1 MTRMKIAKY
10 IPAAALALVLAG
22 CQSEDD
28 FISSDY
34 ANDPMAVHIR
44 AGIEALQTRVNTTE
58 TGDAWENGDLISV
71 ANTSKG
77 AVQGKDKA
85 VYKYNG
91 STWVPEGTDYIVWS
105 DDVEN
110 TFEAYYPVVEG
121 KTDSYTQFELP
132 ADQSS
137 SNPTET
143 NYIGRA
149 DYMTAAASQSKSD
162 ALNLTF
168 KHHLTKVTVKIS
180 DYGNQYATQKPVF
193 QAPTFTVPTTTTTV
207 DGKTLTVAGNGTTVT
222 GLFSEDTS
230 AEAKHSFTA
239 VLLPGKYA
247 ADDTFVQLNIQGGT
261 PFIVKA
267 NVQQLTTGLE
277 SGKAYTFNV
286 TVGKNG
292 ATINSV
298 TVGDWG
304 TDGWTQS
311 GTADEE
317 TGPKVNADTHT
328 ISLSDVG
335 QLNTELIGQALN
347 GETTNVPLTISGP
360 MNENDIAALKKYMT
374 NNTDATLSLDLKGA
388 KLASIPAQAFV
399 QITGLVS
406 IKLPEGLKVIGDSWN
421 GSTFSEC
428 TALQS
433 VEFPSTLEELNFSSF
448 WGCTSLETIDLSKT
462 KVASIEAA
470 LFRNCSSL
478 TSVSFGP
485 ETSVFNNTVFVGCSS
500 LTTIDLSLCEAVPAF
515 DYTPGD
521 DSESP
526 FYNLEKSKIIIYV
539 KDAEMKTAFEGSDWV
554 TRVGFTADNFVVK
567 NNQ

>member
-34 ANDPMAVHIR
+34 ANDLMAVHIR
-44 AGIEALQTRVNTTE
+44 AGIEALQTRVNTTG
-58 TGDAWENGDLISV
+58 TGDAWEEGDLISV
-71 ANTSKG
+71 TNTSPE
-77 AVQGKDKA
+77 AITGKDKA

-91 STWVPEGTDYIVWS
+91 GTWEPEGTDYIVWS
-105 DDVEN
+105 DDVN
-110 TFEAYYPVVEG
+110 TFEAYYPVMEG

-168 KHHLTKVTVKIS
+168 KHHLTKVTVEIS
-180 DYGNQYATQKPVF
+180 GYGDQYATQKPLF
-193 QAPTFTVPTTTTTV
+193 QTPTFTVPTTTTTV

-261 PFIVKA
+261 PLIVKA
-267 NVQQLTTGLE
+267 NEQLTTGLE

-304 TDGWTQS
+304 TGDWTES
-311 GTADEE
+311 GTAD
-317 TGPKVNADTHT
+317 AA
-328 ISLSDVG
+328 LSFSIQTSTD
-335 QLNTELIGQALN
+335 ELIPDD
-347 GETTNVPLTISGP
+347 GEYI
-360 MNENDIAALKKYMT
+360 
-374 NNTDATLSLDLKGA
+374 
-388 KLASIPAQAFV
+388 LA
-399 QITGLVS
+399 
-406 IKLPEGLKVIGDSWN
+406 D
-421 GSTFSEC
+421 
-428 TALQS
+428 
-433 VEFPSTLEELNFSSF
+433 
-448 WGCTSLETIDLSKT
+448 
-462 KVASIEAA
+462 
-470 LFRNCSSL
+470 
-478 TSVSFGP
+478 
-485 ETSVFNNTVFVGCSS
+485 
-500 LTTIDLSLCEAVPAF
+500 
-515 DYTPGD
+515 
-521 DSESP
+521 
-526 FYNLEKSKIIIYV
+526 
-539 KDAEMKTAFEGSDWV
+539 
-554 TRVGFTADNFVVK
+554 
-567 NNQ
+567 

>member
-1 MTRMKIAKY
+1 MKIAKY

-44 AGIEALQTRVNTTE
+44 AGIEALQTRVNTTG
-58 TGDAWENGDLISV
+58 TGNAWDENDQISV
-71 ANTSKG
+71 TNTSPE
-77 AVQGKDKA
+77 AITGKDKA

-91 STWVPEGTDYIVWS
+91 GTWEPEGADYMVWA
-105 DDVEN
+105 DDVN

-180 DYGNQYATQKPVF
+180 GYGNQYATQKPVF
-193 QAPTFTVPTTTTTV
+193 QAPTFTVPTATTTV

-239 VLLPGKYA
+239 VLLPAKYA
-247 ADDTFVQLNIQGGT
+247 ADNTFVQLNIQGGT
-261 PFIVKA
+261 PLIVKA
-267 NVQQLTTGLE
+267 NEQLTTGLE

-304 TDGWTQS
+304 TDGWTES
-311 GTADEE
+311 GTAD
-317 TGPKVNADTHT
+317 
-328 ISLSDVG
+328 
-335 QLNTELIGQALN
+335 
-347 GETTNVPLTISGP
+347 
-360 MNENDIAALKKYMT
+360 AALSFSIQT
-374 NNTDATLSLDLKGA
+374 STDGLATDSDGYI
-388 KLASIPAQAFV
+388 LA
-399 QITGLVS
+399 
-406 IKLPEGLKVIGDSWN
+406 D
-421 GSTFSEC
+421 
-428 TALQS
+428 
-433 VEFPSTLEELNFSSF
+433 
-448 WGCTSLETIDLSKT
+448 
-462 KVASIEAA
+462 
-470 LFRNCSSL
+470 
-478 TSVSFGP
+478 
-485 ETSVFNNTVFVGCSS
+485 
-500 LTTIDLSLCEAVPAF
+500 
-515 DYTPGD
+515 
-521 DSESP
+521 
-526 FYNLEKSKIIIYV
+526 
-539 KDAEMKTAFEGSDWV
+539 
-554 TRVGFTADNFVVK
+554 
-567 NNQ
+567 

>member
-1 MTRMKIAKY
+1 MKIAKY

-44 AGIEALQTRVNTTE
+44 AGIEALQTRVNTTG
-58 TGDAWENGDLISV
+58 TGNAWDENDQISV
-71 ANTSKG
+71 TNTSPE
-77 AVQGKDKA
+77 AITGKDKA

-91 STWVPEGTDYIVWS
+91 GTWEPEGADYMVWA
-105 DDVEN
+105 DDVN

-180 DYGNQYATQKPVF
+180 GYGNQYATQKPVF
-193 QAPTFTVPTTTTTV
+193 QAPTFTVPTTKTPV
-207 DGKTLTVAGNGTTVT
+207 SGKTLTVAGNGTTVT
-222 GLFSEDTS
+222 GLFSEDAST
-230 AEAKHSFTA
+230 EAKHSFTA
-239 VLLPGKYA
+239 VLVPGNYA

-267 NVQQLTTGLE
+267 NEQLTNGLV

-304 TDGWTQS
+304 TGDWKES
-311 GTADEE
+311 GTAD
-317 TGPKVNADTHT
+317 TA
-328 ISLSDVG
+328 LSFSIQTSTD
-335 QLNTELIGQALN
+335 ELIPDD
-347 GETTNVPLTISGP
+347 GEYI
-360 MNENDIAALKKYMT
+360 
-374 NNTDATLSLDLKGA
+374 
-388 KLASIPAQAFV
+388 LA
-399 QITGLVS
+399 
-406 IKLPEGLKVIGDSWN
+406 D
-421 GSTFSEC
+421 
-428 TALQS
+428 
-433 VEFPSTLEELNFSSF
+433 
-448 WGCTSLETIDLSKT
+448 
-462 KVASIEAA
+462 
-470 LFRNCSSL
+470 
-478 TSVSFGP
+478 
-485 ETSVFNNTVFVGCSS
+485 
-500 LTTIDLSLCEAVPAF
+500 
-515 DYTPGD
+515 
-521 DSESP
+521 
-526 FYNLEKSKIIIYV
+526 
-539 KDAEMKTAFEGSDWV
+539 
-554 TRVGFTADNFVVK
+554 
-567 NNQ
+567 

>member
-1 MTRMKIAKY
+1 MTSMKIAKY

-44 AGIEALQTRVNTTE
+44 AGIEALQTRVNTAGA
-58 TGDAWENGDLISV
+58 GDAWEDGDMISV
-71 ANTSKG
+71 ANTSTG
-77 AVQGKDKA
+77 AVTGKDKA

-91 STWVPEGTDYIVWS
+91 GTWGPEGADYMVWA

-180 DYGNQYATQKPVF
+180 GYGNQYATQKPVF
-193 QAPTFTVPTTTTTV
+193 QAPTFTVPTTKTPV
-207 DGKTLTVAGNGTTVT
+207 SGKTLTVANSGTTVT
-222 GLFSEDTS
+222 GLFSEDAS
-230 AEAKHSFTA
+230 GKGEHSFTA
-239 VLLPGKYA
+239 VLVPGNYA

-267 NVQQLTTGLE
+267 NEQLTNGLV
-277 SGKAYTFNV
+277 SGKAYTFNM

-304 TDGWTQS
+304 TSGWTES
-311 GTADEE
+311 GTAD
-317 TGPKVNADTHT
+317 
-328 ISLSDVG
+328 
-335 QLNTELIGQALN
+335 
-347 GETTNVPLTISGP
+347 
-360 MNENDIAALKKYMT
+360 
-374 NNTDATLSLDLKGA
+374 
-388 KLASIPAQAFV
+388 
-399 QITGLVS
+399 
-406 IKLPEGLKVIGDSWN
+406 
-421 GSTFSEC
+421 
-428 TALQS
+428 TALSFSIQT
-433 VEFPSTLEELNFSSF
+433 STDGLA
-448 WGCTSLETIDLSKT
+448 T
-462 KVASIEAA
+462 
-470 LFRNCSSL
+470 
-478 TSVSFGP
+478 
-485 ETSVFNNTVFVGCSS
+485 
-500 LTTIDLSLCEAVPAF
+500 
-515 DYTPGD
+515 
-521 DSESP
+521 DSEG
-526 FYNLEKSKIIIYV
+526 YIL
-539 KDAEMKTAFEGSDWV
+539 
-554 TRVGFTADNFVVK
+554 AD
-567 NNQ
+567 

>member
-1 MTRMKIAKY
+1 MKIAKY

-44 AGIEALQTRVNTTE
+44 AGIEALQTRVNTTG
-58 TGDAWENGDLISV
+58 TGDAWDENDQISV
-71 ANTSKG
+71 TNTSPE
-77 AVQGKDKA
+77 AITGKDKA

-91 STWVPEGTDYIVWS
+91 STWVPEGADYMVWA
-105 DDVEN
+105 DDVN

-137 SNPTET
+137 NTPGAA

-180 DYGNQYATQKPVF
+180 GYGNQYATQKPVF

-222 GLFSEDTS
+222 GLFSEDAST
-230 AEAKHSFTA
+230 EAKHSFTA

-247 ADDTFVQLNIQGGT
+247 TNDTFVQLNMEGGT
-261 PFIVKA
+261 SLTVKA

-304 TDGWTQS
+304 TDGWTES
-311 GTADEE
+311 GTAD
-317 TGPKVNADTHT
+317 
-328 ISLSDVG
+328 
-335 QLNTELIGQALN
+335 
-347 GETTNVPLTISGP
+347 
-360 MNENDIAALKKYMT
+360 AALSFSIQT
-374 NNTDATLSLDLKGA
+374 STDELATDSDGYI
-388 KLASIPAQAFV
+388 LA
-399 QITGLVS
+399 
-406 IKLPEGLKVIGDSWN
+406 D
-421 GSTFSEC
+421 
-428 TALQS
+428 
-433 VEFPSTLEELNFSSF
+433 
-448 WGCTSLETIDLSKT
+448 
-462 KVASIEAA
+462 
-470 LFRNCSSL
+470 
-478 TSVSFGP
+478 
-485 ETSVFNNTVFVGCSS
+485 
-500 LTTIDLSLCEAVPAF
+500 
-515 DYTPGD
+515 
-521 DSESP
+521 
-526 FYNLEKSKIIIYV
+526 
-539 KDAEMKTAFEGSDWV
+539 
-554 TRVGFTADNFVVK
+554 
-567 NNQ
+567 

>member
-1 MTRMKIAKY
+1 MKIAKY

-28 FISSDY
+28 CISSDY

-44 AGIEALQTRVNTTE
+44 AGIEALQTRVNTTG
-58 TGDAWENGDLISV
+58 TGNAWDENDQISV
-71 ANTSKG
+71 TNTSPE
-77 AVQGKDKA
+77 AITGKDKA

-137 SNPTET
+137 SNPIET

-180 DYGNQYATQKPVF
+180 GYGNQYATQKPVF
-193 QAPTFTVPTTTTTV
+193 QTPTFTVPTTKTTV

-267 NVQQLTTGLE
+267 NEQLTNGLV

-304 TDGWTQS
+304 TGGWTES
-311 GTADEE
+311 GTAD
-317 TGPKVNADTHT
+317 
-328 ISLSDVG
+328 
-335 QLNTELIGQALN
+335 
-347 GETTNVPLTISGP
+347 
-360 MNENDIAALKKYMT
+360 AALSFSIQT
-374 NNTDATLSLDLKGA
+374 STDGLAT
-388 KLASIPAQAFV
+388 
-399 QITGLVS
+399 
-406 IKLPEGLKVIGDSWN
+406 
-421 GSTFSEC
+421 
-428 TALQS
+428 
-433 VEFPSTLEELNFSSF
+433 
-448 WGCTSLETIDLSKT
+448 
-462 KVASIEAA
+462 
-470 LFRNCSSL
+470 
-478 TSVSFGP
+478 
-485 ETSVFNNTVFVGCSS
+485 
-500 LTTIDLSLCEAVPAF
+500 
-515 DYTPGD
+515 
-521 DSESP
+521 DSEG
-526 FYNLEKSKIIIYV
+526 YIL
-539 KDAEMKTAFEGSDWV
+539 
-554 TRVGFTADNFVVK
+554 AD
-567 NNQ
+567 

>member
-1 MTRMKIAKY
+1 MKIAKY

-44 AGIEALQTRVNTTE
+44 AGIEALQTRVNTAG
-58 TGDAWENGDLISV
+58 TGDTWETGDLISV

-91 STWVPEGTDYIVWS
+91 STWEPEGADYMVWA
-105 DDVEN
+105 DDVN

-132 ADQSS
+132 TNQSS
-137 SNPTET
+137 NTPGAA

-149 DYMTAAASQSKSD
+149 DYMTAAAEQSKSD

-180 DYGNQYATQKPVF
+180 GYGNQYATQKPTF
-193 QAPTFTVPTTTTTV
+193 QAPTFTLPTTTTTV

-239 VLLPGKYA
+239 VLLPGKYTTN
-247 ADDTFVQLNIQGGT
+247 DTFVQLNIQGGT

-267 NVQQLTTGLE
+267 NEQLTNGLV

-286 TVGKNG
+286 TVGKDG

-304 TDGWTQS
+304 TDGWTES
-311 GTADEE
+311 GTAD
-317 TGPKVNADTHT
+317 
-328 ISLSDVG
+328 
-335 QLNTELIGQALN
+335 
-347 GETTNVPLTISGP
+347 
-360 MNENDIAALKKYMT
+360 
-374 NNTDATLSLDLKGA
+374 
-388 KLASIPAQAFV
+388 
-399 QITGLVS
+399 
-406 IKLPEGLKVIGDSWN
+406 
-421 GSTFSEC
+421 
-428 TALQS
+428 TALSFSIQT
-433 VEFPSTLEELNFSSF
+433 STAELA
-448 WGCTSLETIDLSKT
+448 T
-462 KVASIEAA
+462 
-470 LFRNCSSL
+470 
-478 TSVSFGP
+478 
-485 ETSVFNNTVFVGCSS
+485 
-500 LTTIDLSLCEAVPAF
+500 
-515 DYTPGD
+515 
-521 DSESP
+521 DSEG
-526 FYNLEKSKIIIYV
+526 YIL
-539 KDAEMKTAFEGSDWV
+539 
-554 TRVGFTADNFVVK
+554 AD
-567 NNQ
+567 

>member
-1 MTRMKIAKY
+1 MKIAKY

-44 AGIEALQTRVNTTE
+44 AGIEALQTRVNTAG
-58 TGDAWENGDLISV
+58 TGDTWETGDLISV

-77 AVQGKDKA
+77 AVTGKDKA

-137 SNPTET
+137 NTPGAA

-149 DYMTAAASQSKSD
+149 DYMTAAAEQSKSD

-168 KHHLTKVTVKIS
+168 KHHLAKVTVKIS
-180 DYGNQYATQKPVF
+180 GYGNQYATQKPVF
-193 QAPTFTVPTTTTTV
+193 QAPTFTLPTTTTTV
-207 DGKTLTVAGNGTTVT
+207 DGKTLTVANSGTTVT

-261 PFIVKA
+261 PLIVKA
-267 NVQQLTTGLE
+267 NEQLTTGLE

-304 TDGWTQS
+304 TDGWTES
-311 GTADEE
+311 GTAD
-317 TGPKVNADTHT
+317 
-328 ISLSDVG
+328 
-335 QLNTELIGQALN
+335 
-347 GETTNVPLTISGP
+347 
-360 MNENDIAALKKYMT
+360 AALSFSIQT
-374 NNTDATLSLDLKGA
+374 STDG
-388 KLASIPAQAFV
+388 
-399 QITGLVS
+399 
-406 IKLPEGLKVIGDSWN
+406 
-421 GSTFSEC
+421 
-428 TALQS
+428 
-433 VEFPSTLEELNFSSF
+433 
-448 WGCTSLETIDLSKT
+448 
-462 KVASIEAA
+462 
-470 LFRNCSSL
+470 
-478 TSVSFGP
+478 
-485 ETSVFNNTVFVGCSS
+485 
-500 LTTIDLSLCEAVPAF
+500 LTT
-515 DYTPGD
+515 
-521 DSESP
+521 DSDG
-526 FYNLEKSKIIIYV
+526 YIL
-539 KDAEMKTAFEGSDWV
+539 
-554 TRVGFTADNFVVK
+554 AD
-567 NNQ
+567 

>member
-1 MTRMKIAKY
+1 MKIAKY

-44 AGIEALQTRVNTTE
+44 AGIEALQTRVNTAG
-58 TGDAWENGDLISV
+58 TGDAWETGDLISV
-71 ANTSKG
+71 ANTSTG
-77 AVQGKDKA
+77 AVTGKDKA

-91 STWVPEGTDYIVWS
+91 GTWEPSGADYMVWA
-105 DDVEN
+105 DDVN

-180 DYGNQYATQKPVF
+180 GYGDQYETVKPTF
-193 QAPTFTVPTTTTTV
+193 QAPTFTVPTTTTPV
-207 DGKTLTVAGNGTTVT
+207 PGKTLTVAGNGTTVT
-222 GLFSEDTS
+222 GLFSEDAST
-230 AEAKHSFTA
+230 EAKHSFTA

-247 ADDTFVQLNIQGGT
+247 TNDTFVQLNIQGGT
-261 PFIVKA
+261 SLTVKA

-286 TVGKNG
+286 TVGKDG

-304 TDGWTQS
+304 TGGWTES
-311 GTADEE
+311 GTAD
-317 TGPKVNADTHT
+317 
-328 ISLSDVG
+328 
-335 QLNTELIGQALN
+335 
-347 GETTNVPLTISGP
+347 
-360 MNENDIAALKKYMT
+360 AALSFSIQT
-374 NNTDATLSLDLKGA
+374 STDGLTPDDGEYI
-388 KLASIPAQAFV
+388 LA
-399 QITGLVS
+399 
-406 IKLPEGLKVIGDSWN
+406 D
-421 GSTFSEC
+421 
-428 TALQS
+428 
-433 VEFPSTLEELNFSSF
+433 
-448 WGCTSLETIDLSKT
+448 
-462 KVASIEAA
+462 
-470 LFRNCSSL
+470 
-478 TSVSFGP
+478 
-485 ETSVFNNTVFVGCSS
+485 
-500 LTTIDLSLCEAVPAF
+500 
-515 DYTPGD
+515 
-521 DSESP
+521 
-526 FYNLEKSKIIIYV
+526 
-539 KDAEMKTAFEGSDWV
+539 
-554 TRVGFTADNFVVK
+554 
-567 NNQ
+567 

>member
-44 AGIEALQTRVNTTE
+44 AGIEALQTRVNTTG
-58 TGDAWENGDLISV
+58 TGNAWETGDLISV
-71 ANTSKG
+71 ANTSTG
-77 AVQGKDKA
+77 AVTGKDKA

-91 STWVPEGTDYIVWS
+91 GTWVPEGTDYIVWS

-132 ADQSS
+132 TYQNSS
-137 SNPTET
+137 DPDDD

-180 DYGNQYATQKPVF
+180 GYGNQYATQKPVF

-247 ADDTFVQLNIQGGT
+247 ADDTFVKLNIQGGT
-261 PFIVKA
+261 SLTVKA

-298 TVGDWG
+298 TVDDWG
-304 TDGWTQS
+304 TEGWTES
-311 GTADEE
+311 GTAD
-317 TGPKVNADTHT
+317 
-328 ISLSDVG
+328 
-335 QLNTELIGQALN
+335 
-347 GETTNVPLTISGP
+347 
-360 MNENDIAALKKYMT
+360 AALSFSIQT
-374 NNTDATLSLDLKGA
+374 STDGLIPDDGEYI
-388 KLASIPAQAFV
+388 LA
-399 QITGLVS
+399 
-406 IKLPEGLKVIGDSWN
+406 D
-421 GSTFSEC
+421 
-428 TALQS
+428 
-433 VEFPSTLEELNFSSF
+433 
-448 WGCTSLETIDLSKT
+448 
-462 KVASIEAA
+462 
-470 LFRNCSSL
+470 
-478 TSVSFGP
+478 
-485 ETSVFNNTVFVGCSS
+485 
-500 LTTIDLSLCEAVPAF
+500 
-515 DYTPGD
+515 
-521 DSESP
+521 
-526 FYNLEKSKIIIYV
+526 
-539 KDAEMKTAFEGSDWV
+539 
-554 TRVGFTADNFVVK
+554 
-567 NNQ
+567 

>member
-1 MTRMKIAKY
+1 MTSMKIAKY

-28 FISSDY
+28 FMSSDY

-44 AGIEALQTRVNTTE
+44 AGIEALQTRVNTAGT
-58 TGDAWENGDLISV
+58 GDLISV
-71 ANTSKG
+71 ANTSTG
-77 AVQGKDKA
+77 AVTGKDKA

-91 STWVPEGTDYIVWS
+91 GTWEPSGADYMVWA
-105 DDVEN
+105 DDVN

-132 ADQSS
+132 ADQNSS
-137 SNPTET
+137 DPDDD

-168 KHHLTKVTVKIS
+168 KHHLAKVTVEIS
-180 DYGNQYATQKPVF
+180 GYGDQYATQKPTF

-239 VLLPGKYA
+239 VLLPGKYTTN
-247 ADDTFVQLNIQGGT
+247 DTFVKLNIQGGT
-261 PFIVKA
+261 SLTVKA

-304 TDGWTQS
+304 TDGWTES
-311 GTADEE
+311 GTAD
-317 TGPKVNADTHT
+317 
-328 ISLSDVG
+328 
-335 QLNTELIGQALN
+335 
-347 GETTNVPLTISGP
+347 
-360 MNENDIAALKKYMT
+360 
-374 NNTDATLSLDLKGA
+374 
-388 KLASIPAQAFV
+388 
-399 QITGLVS
+399 
-406 IKLPEGLKVIGDSWN
+406 
-421 GSTFSEC
+421 
-428 TALQS
+428 TALSFSIQT
-433 VEFPSTLEELNFSSF
+433 STDGL
-448 WGCTSLETIDLSKT
+448 I
-462 KVASIEAA
+462 
-470 LFRNCSSL
+470 
-478 TSVSFGP
+478 P
-485 ETSVFNNTVFVGCSS
+485 E
-500 LTTIDLSLCEAVPAF
+500 
-515 DYTPGD
+515 
-521 DSESP
+521 
-526 FYNLEKSKIIIYV
+526 
-539 KDAEMKTAFEGSDWV
+539 SD
-554 TRVGFTADNFVVK
+554 GYILAD
-567 NNQ
+567 

>member
-1 MTRMKIAKY
+1 MKIAKY

-44 AGIEALQTRVNTTE
+44 AGIEALQTRVNTAGA
-58 TGDAWENGDLISV
+58 GDAWEDGDMISV

-91 STWVPEGTDYIVWS
+91 STWEPEGADYMVWA
-105 DDVEN
+105 DDVN

-132 ADQSS
+132 TNQSS
-137 SNPTET
+137 NTPGAA

-180 DYGNQYATQKPVF
+180 GYGDQYETVKPTF

-207 DGKTLTVAGNGTTVT
+207 DGKTLTVVGNGTTVT
-222 GLFSEDTS
+222 GLFSEDAST
-230 AEAKHSFTA
+230 EAKHSFTA
-239 VLLPGKYA
+239 ILLPGKYA

-267 NVQQLTTGLE
+267 NEQLTNGLV

-286 TVGKNG
+286 TVGKDG

-304 TDGWTQS
+304 TDGWTES
-311 GTADEE
+311 GTAD
-317 TGPKVNADTHT
+317 
-328 ISLSDVG
+328 
-335 QLNTELIGQALN
+335 
-347 GETTNVPLTISGP
+347 
-360 MNENDIAALKKYMT
+360 AALSFSIQT
-374 NNTDATLSLDLKGA
+374 STDG
-388 KLASIPAQAFV
+388 LAP
-399 QITGLVS
+399 
-406 IKLPEGLKVIGDSWN
+406 
-421 GSTFSEC
+421 
-428 TALQS
+428 
-433 VEFPSTLEELNFSSF
+433 
-448 WGCTSLETIDLSKT
+448 
-462 KVASIEAA
+462 
-470 LFRNCSSL
+470 
-478 TSVSFGP
+478 
-485 ETSVFNNTVFVGCSS
+485 
-500 LTTIDLSLCEAVPAF
+500 
-515 DYTPGD
+515 D
-521 DSESP
+521 DGE
-526 FYNLEKSKIIIYV
+526 YIL
-539 KDAEMKTAFEGSDWV
+539 
-554 TRVGFTADNFVVK
+554 AD
-567 NNQ
+567 

>member
-1 MTRMKIAKY
+1 MKIAKY

-44 AGIEALQTRVNTTE
+44 AGIEALQTRVNTTG
-58 TGDAWENGDLISV
+58 TGNAWDENDQISV
-71 ANTSKG
+71 TNTSPE
-77 AVQGKDKA
+77 AITGKDKA

-91 STWVPEGTDYIVWS
+91 GTWEPEGADYMVWA
-105 DDVEN
+105 DDVN

-180 DYGNQYATQKPVF
+180 GYGNQYATQKPVF
-193 QAPTFTVPTTTTTV
+193 QAPTFTVPTATTTV

-239 VLLPGKYA
+239 VLLPAKYA
-247 ADDTFVQLNIQGGT
+247 ADNTFVQLNIQGGT
-261 PFIVKA
+261 PLIVKA
-267 NVQQLTTGLE
+267 NEQLTTGLE

-304 TDGWTQS
+304 TDGWTES
-311 GTADEE
+311 GTAD
-317 TGPKVNADTHT
+317 
-328 ISLSDVG
+328 
-335 QLNTELIGQALN
+335 
-347 GETTNVPLTISGP
+347 
-360 MNENDIAALKKYMT
+360 AALSFSIQT
-374 NNTDATLSLDLKGA
+374 STDELATDSDGYI
-388 KLASIPAQAFV
+388 LA
-399 QITGLVS
+399 
-406 IKLPEGLKVIGDSWN
+406 D
-421 GSTFSEC
+421 
-428 TALQS
+428 
-433 VEFPSTLEELNFSSF
+433 
-448 WGCTSLETIDLSKT
+448 
-462 KVASIEAA
+462 
-470 LFRNCSSL
+470 
-478 TSVSFGP
+478 
-485 ETSVFNNTVFVGCSS
+485 
-500 LTTIDLSLCEAVPAF
+500 
-515 DYTPGD
+515 
-521 DSESP
+521 
-526 FYNLEKSKIIIYV
+526 
-539 KDAEMKTAFEGSDWV
+539 
-554 TRVGFTADNFVVK
+554 
-567 NNQ
+567 

>member
-1 MTRMKIAKY
+1 MKIAKY

-58 TGDAWENGDLISV
+58 TGNAWDENDQISV

-91 STWVPEGTDYIVWS
+91 STWEPEGADYMVWA
-105 DDVEN
+105 DDVN

-132 ADQSS
+132 TNQSS
-137 SNPTET
+137 NTPGAA

-149 DYMTAAASQSKSD
+149 DYMTAAAEQSKSD

-168 KHHLTKVTVKIS
+168 KHHLAKVTVEIS
-180 DYGNQYATQKPVF
+180 GYGNQYATQKPVF
-193 QAPTFTVPTTTTTV
+193 QTPTFTVPTTTTPV
-207 DGKTLTVAGNGTTVT
+207 PGKTLTVANSGTTVT
-222 GLFSEDTS
+222 GLFSEDAST
-230 AEAKHSFTA
+230 EAKHSFTA

-267 NVQQLTTGLE
+267 NEQLTNGLV

-286 TVGKNG
+286 TVGKDG

-304 TDGWTQS
+304 TDGWTES
-311 GTADEE
+311 GTAD
-317 TGPKVNADTHT
+317 
-328 ISLSDVG
+328 
-335 QLNTELIGQALN
+335 
-347 GETTNVPLTISGP
+347 
-360 MNENDIAALKKYMT
+360 AALSFSIQT
-374 NNTDATLSLDLKGA
+374 STDG
-388 KLASIPAQAFV
+388 LAP
-399 QITGLVS
+399 
-406 IKLPEGLKVIGDSWN
+406 
-421 GSTFSEC
+421 
-428 TALQS
+428 
-433 VEFPSTLEELNFSSF
+433 
-448 WGCTSLETIDLSKT
+448 
-462 KVASIEAA
+462 
-470 LFRNCSSL
+470 
-478 TSVSFGP
+478 
-485 ETSVFNNTVFVGCSS
+485 
-500 LTTIDLSLCEAVPAF
+500 
-515 DYTPGD
+515 D
-521 DSESP
+521 DGE
-526 FYNLEKSKIIIYV
+526 YIL
-539 KDAEMKTAFEGSDWV
+539 
-554 TRVGFTADNFVVK
+554 AD
-567 NNQ
+567 

>member
-44 AGIEALQTRVNTTE
+44 AGIEALQTRVNTTG
-58 TGDAWENGDLISV
+58 TGDAWEEGDLISV
-71 ANTSKG
+71 ANTSTG
-77 AVQGKDKA
+77 AVTGKDKA

-91 STWVPEGTDYIVWS
+91 STWVPEGTDYIVWA
-105 DDVEN
+105 DDVN

-149 DYMTAAASQSKSD
+149 DYMTAAAEQSKSD

-180 DYGNQYATQKPVF
+180 GYGDQYETVKPTF
-193 QAPTFTVPTTTTTV
+193 QAPSFTLPTTTTTV

-222 GLFSEDTS
+222 GLFSEDAST
-230 AEAKHSFTA
+230 EAKHSFTA

-247 ADDTFVQLNIQGGT
+247 TNDTFVQLNMEGGT
-261 PFIVKA
+261 SLTVKA

-304 TDGWTQS
+304 TDGWTES
-311 GTADEE
+311 GTAD
-317 TGPKVNADTHT
+317 
-328 ISLSDVG
+328 
-335 QLNTELIGQALN
+335 
-347 GETTNVPLTISGP
+347 
-360 MNENDIAALKKYMT
+360 AALSFSIQT
-374 NNTDATLSLDLKGA
+374 STDELATDSDGYI
-388 KLASIPAQAFV
+388 LA
-399 QITGLVS
+399 
-406 IKLPEGLKVIGDSWN
+406 D
-421 GSTFSEC
+421 
-428 TALQS
+428 
-433 VEFPSTLEELNFSSF
+433 
-448 WGCTSLETIDLSKT
+448 
-462 KVASIEAA
+462 
-470 LFRNCSSL
+470 
-478 TSVSFGP
+478 
-485 ETSVFNNTVFVGCSS
+485 
-500 LTTIDLSLCEAVPAF
+500 
-515 DYTPGD
+515 
-521 DSESP
+521 
-526 FYNLEKSKIIIYV
+526 
-539 KDAEMKTAFEGSDWV
+539 
-554 TRVGFTADNFVVK
+554 
-567 NNQ
+567 

>member
-1 MTRMKIAKY
+1 MKIAKY

-44 AGIEALQTRVNTTE
+44 AGIEALQTRVNTTG
-58 TGDAWENGDLISV
+58 TGNAWDENDQISV
-71 ANTSKG
+71 TNTSPE
-77 AVQGKDKA
+77 AITGKDKA

-91 STWVPEGTDYIVWS
+91 GTWEPEGADYMVWA
-105 DDVEN
+105 DDVN

-180 DYGNQYATQKPVF
+180 GYGNQYATQKPVF
-193 QAPTFTVPTTTTTV
+193 QAPTFTVPTATTTV

-222 GLFSEDTS
+222 GLFSEDAST
-230 AEAKHSFTA
+230 EAKHSFTA
-239 VLLPGKYA
+239 VLLPGKYTTN
-247 ADDTFVQLNIQGGT
+247 DTFVKLNIQGGT
-261 PFIVKA
+261 SLTVKA

-304 TDGWTQS
+304 TDGWTES
-311 GTADEE
+311 GTAD
-317 TGPKVNADTHT
+317 
-328 ISLSDVG
+328 
-335 QLNTELIGQALN
+335 
-347 GETTNVPLTISGP
+347 
-360 MNENDIAALKKYMT
+360 AALSFSIQT
-374 NNTDATLSLDLKGA
+374 STDELAT
-388 KLASIPAQAFV
+388 
-399 QITGLVS
+399 
-406 IKLPEGLKVIGDSWN
+406 
-421 GSTFSEC
+421 
-428 TALQS
+428 
-433 VEFPSTLEELNFSSF
+433 
-448 WGCTSLETIDLSKT
+448 
-462 KVASIEAA
+462 
-470 LFRNCSSL
+470 
-478 TSVSFGP
+478 
-485 ETSVFNNTVFVGCSS
+485 
-500 LTTIDLSLCEAVPAF
+500 
-515 DYTPGD
+515 
-521 DSESP
+521 DSEG
-526 FYNLEKSKIIIYV
+526 YIL
-539 KDAEMKTAFEGSDWV
+539 
-554 TRVGFTADNFVVK
+554 AD
-567 NNQ
+567 

>member
-1 MTRMKIAKY
+1 MKIAKY

-58 TGDAWENGDLISV
+58 TGNAWDENDQISV
-71 ANTSKG
+71 TNTSPE
-77 AVQGKDKA
+77 AITGKDKA

-132 ADQSS
+132 TNQSS
-137 SNPTET
+137 NTPGAA

-180 DYGNQYATQKPVF
+180 GYGDQYETVKPTF

-222 GLFSEDTS
+222 GLFSEDAST
-230 AEAKHSFTA
+230 EAKHSFTA

-267 NVQQLTTGLE
+267 NEQLTNGLV

-286 TVGKNG
+286 TVGKDG

-304 TDGWTQS
+304 TDGWTES
-311 GTADEE
+311 GTAD
-317 TGPKVNADTHT
+317 
-328 ISLSDVG
+328 
-335 QLNTELIGQALN
+335 
-347 GETTNVPLTISGP
+347 
-360 MNENDIAALKKYMT
+360 AALSFSIQT
-374 NNTDATLSLDLKGA
+374 STDG
-388 KLASIPAQAFV
+388 LAP
-399 QITGLVS
+399 
-406 IKLPEGLKVIGDSWN
+406 
-421 GSTFSEC
+421 
-428 TALQS
+428 
-433 VEFPSTLEELNFSSF
+433 
-448 WGCTSLETIDLSKT
+448 
-462 KVASIEAA
+462 
-470 LFRNCSSL
+470 
-478 TSVSFGP
+478 
-485 ETSVFNNTVFVGCSS
+485 
-500 LTTIDLSLCEAVPAF
+500 
-515 DYTPGD
+515 D
-521 DSESP
+521 DGE
-526 FYNLEKSKIIIYV
+526 YIL
-539 KDAEMKTAFEGSDWV
+539 
-554 TRVGFTADNFVVK
+554 AD
-567 NNQ
+567 

>member
-1 MTRMKIAKY
+1 MKIAKY

-28 FISSDY
+28 FMSSDY

-44 AGIEALQTRVNTTE
+44 AGIEALQTRVNTAGA
-58 TGDAWENGDLISV
+58 GDAWEDGDLISV
-71 ANTSKG
+71 ANTSTG
-77 AVQGKDKA
+77 AVTGKDKA

-91 STWVPEGTDYIVWS
+91 GTWEPEGTDYIVWS

-168 KHHLTKVTVKIS
+168 KHHLAKVTVKIS
-180 DYGNQYATQKPVF
+180 GYGNQYATQKPVF
-193 QAPTFTVPTTTTTV
+193 QAPTFTVPTTTTPV
-207 DGKTLTVAGNGTTVT
+207 PGKTLTVAGNGTTVT

-267 NVQQLTTGLE
+267 NEQLTNGLV

-304 TDGWTQS
+304 TDGWRES
-311 GTADEE
+311 GTAD
-317 TGPKVNADTHT
+317 
-328 ISLSDVG
+328 
-335 QLNTELIGQALN
+335 
-347 GETTNVPLTISGP
+347 
-360 MNENDIAALKKYMT
+360 AALSFSIQT
-374 NNTDATLSLDLKGA
+374 STDGLTPDDGEYI
-388 KLASIPAQAFV
+388 LA
-399 QITGLVS
+399 
-406 IKLPEGLKVIGDSWN
+406 D
-421 GSTFSEC
+421 
-428 TALQS
+428 
-433 VEFPSTLEELNFSSF
+433 
-448 WGCTSLETIDLSKT
+448 
-462 KVASIEAA
+462 
-470 LFRNCSSL
+470 
-478 TSVSFGP
+478 
-485 ETSVFNNTVFVGCSS
+485 
-500 LTTIDLSLCEAVPAF
+500 
-515 DYTPGD
+515 
-521 DSESP
+521 
-526 FYNLEKSKIIIYV
+526 
-539 KDAEMKTAFEGSDWV
+539 
-554 TRVGFTADNFVVK
+554 
-567 NNQ
+567 

>member
-44 AGIEALQTRVNTTE
+44 AGIEALQTRVNTTG
-58 TGDAWENGDLISV
+58 TGNAWDENDQISV
-71 ANTSKG
+71 TNTSPE
-77 AVQGKDKA
+77 AITGKDKA

-105 DDVEN
+105 DDVN

-168 KHHLTKVTVKIS
+168 KHHLAKVTVEIS
-180 DYGNQYATQKPVF
+180 GYGDQYATQKPVF
-193 QAPTFTVPTTTTTV
+193 QAPTFTVPTTKTTV

-239 VLLPGKYA
+239 VLLPGKYTTN
-247 ADDTFVQLNIQGGT
+247 DTFVQLNIQGGT
-261 PFIVKA
+261 SLIVKA
-267 NVQQLTTGLE
+267 NEQLTTGLE

-304 TDGWTQS
+304 TDGWTES
-311 GTADEE
+311 GTAD
-317 TGPKVNADTHT
+317 
-328 ISLSDVG
+328 
-335 QLNTELIGQALN
+335 
-347 GETTNVPLTISGP
+347 
-360 MNENDIAALKKYMT
+360 AALSFSIQT
-374 NNTDATLSLDLKGA
+374 STDELATDSDGYI
-388 KLASIPAQAFV
+388 LA
-399 QITGLVS
+399 
-406 IKLPEGLKVIGDSWN
+406 D
-421 GSTFSEC
+421 
-428 TALQS
+428 
-433 VEFPSTLEELNFSSF
+433 
-448 WGCTSLETIDLSKT
+448 
-462 KVASIEAA
+462 
-470 LFRNCSSL
+470 
-478 TSVSFGP
+478 
-485 ETSVFNNTVFVGCSS
+485 
-500 LTTIDLSLCEAVPAF
+500 
-515 DYTPGD
+515 
-521 DSESP
+521 
-526 FYNLEKSKIIIYV
+526 
-539 KDAEMKTAFEGSDWV
+539 
-554 TRVGFTADNFVVK
+554 
-567 NNQ
+567 

>member
-1 MTRMKIAKY
+1 MKIAKY
-10 IPAAALALVLAG
+10 IPVAALALVLAG

-44 AGIEALQTRVNTTE
+44 AGIEALQTRVNTTG
-58 TGDAWENGDLISV
+58 TGNAWDENDQISV
-71 ANTSKG
+71 TNTSPE
-77 AVQGKDKA
+77 AITGKDKA

-91 STWVPEGTDYIVWS
+91 GTWEPEGADYMVWA
-105 DDVEN
+105 DDVN

-137 SNPTET
+137 NTPGAA

-180 DYGNQYATQKPVF
+180 GYGDQYETVKPTF
-193 QAPTFTVPTTTTTV
+193 QAPTFTVPTTTTPV
-207 DGKTLTVAGNGTTVT
+207 PGKTLTVAGNGTTVT

-261 PFIVKA
+261 PLIVKA
-267 NVQQLTTGLE
+267 NEQLTTGLE

-304 TDGWTQS
+304 TDGWTES
-311 GTADEE
+311 GTAD
-317 TGPKVNADTHT
+317 
-328 ISLSDVG
+328 
-335 QLNTELIGQALN
+335 
-347 GETTNVPLTISGP
+347 
-360 MNENDIAALKKYMT
+360 AALSFSIQT
-374 NNTDATLSLDLKGA
+374 STDGLATDSDGYI
-388 KLASIPAQAFV
+388 LA
-399 QITGLVS
+399 
-406 IKLPEGLKVIGDSWN
+406 D
-421 GSTFSEC
+421 
-428 TALQS
+428 
-433 VEFPSTLEELNFSSF
+433 
-448 WGCTSLETIDLSKT
+448 
-462 KVASIEAA
+462 
-470 LFRNCSSL
+470 
-478 TSVSFGP
+478 
-485 ETSVFNNTVFVGCSS
+485 
-500 LTTIDLSLCEAVPAF
+500 
-515 DYTPGD
+515 
-521 DSESP
+521 
-526 FYNLEKSKIIIYV
+526 
-539 KDAEMKTAFEGSDWV
+539 
-554 TRVGFTADNFVVK
+554 
-567 NNQ
+567 

>member
-1 MTRMKIAKY
+1 MKIAKY

-44 AGIEALQTRVNTTE
+44 AGIEALQTRVNTAG
-58 TGDAWENGDLISV
+58 TGDAWETGDLISV
-71 ANTSKG
+71 ANTSTG
-77 AVQGKDKA
+77 AVTGKDKA

-91 STWVPEGTDYIVWS
+91 GTWEPEGADYMVWA
-105 DDVEN
+105 DDVN

-180 DYGNQYATQKPVF
+180 GYGNQYATQKPVF

-239 VLLPGKYA
+239 VLLPDKYA

-261 PFIVKA
+261 SLTVKA
-267 NVQQLTTGLE
+267 NEQLTTGLE

-298 TVGDWG
+298 TVGDWVTG
-304 TDGWTQS
+304 DWTES

-317 TGPKVNADTHT
+317 TGPKVNADTHI

-335 QLNTELIGQALN
+335 QLNAELIGQALN
-347 GETTNVPLTISGP
+347 GETTNVPLTIQGP

-374 NNTDATLSLDLKGA
+374 DNTNATLSLDLTDA
-388 KLASIPAQAFV
+388 ILASIPDRAFY

-406 IKLPEGLKVIGDSWN
+406 IKLPEGLTKIGTFN
-421 GSTFSEC
+421 GNVFYEC
-428 TALQS
+428 TGLES
-433 VEFPSTLEELNFSSF
+433 VTFPSTLEEMAFMSF
-448 WGCTSLETIDLSKT
+448 MGCTNLETIDLSKT

-470 LFRNCSSL
+470 LFSNCSSL

-485 ETSVFNNTVFVGCSS
+485 ETSVFCNTVFVGCSS
-500 LTTIDLSLCEAVPAF
+500 LTTIDLSLCEDVPDF
-515 DYTPGD
+515 NYTPDD

-526 FYNLEKSKIIIYV
+526 FYNLEKSKITIYV
-539 KDAEMKTAFEGSDWV
+539 KDADMKTAFEGSEWV

>member
-1 MTRMKIAKY
+1 MKIAKY

-28 FISSDY
+28 FMSSGY

-44 AGIEALQTRVNTTE
+44 AGIEALQTRVNTAG
-58 TGDAWENGDLISV
+58 TGDTWETGDLISV
-71 ANTSKG
+71 ANTSTG

-91 STWVPEGTDYIVWS
+91 STWVPEGTDYMVWA

-149 DYMTAAASQSKSD
+149 DYMTAAAEQSKSD

-180 DYGNQYATQKPVF
+180 GYGDQYETVKPTF

-247 ADDTFVQLNIQGGT
+247 TNDTFVQLNIQGGT
-261 PFIVKA
+261 SLTVKA
-267 NVQQLTTGLE
+267 NEQLTTGLE

-298 TVGDWG
+298 TVGDWVTG
-304 TDGWTQS
+304 DWTES

-317 TGPKVNADTHT
+317 TGPKVNADTHI

-335 QLNTELIGQALN
+335 QLNAELIGQALN
-347 GETTNVPLTISGP
+347 GETTNVPLTIQGP

-374 NNTDATLSLDLKGA
+374 DNTNATLSLDLTDA
-388 KLASIPAQAFV
+388 ILASIPDRAFY

-406 IKLPEGLKVIGDSWN
+406 IKLPEGLTKIGTFN
-421 GSTFSEC
+421 GNVFYEC
-428 TALQS
+428 TGLES
-433 VEFPSTLEELNFSSF
+433 VTFPSTLEEMAFMSF
-448 WGCTSLETIDLSKT
+448 MGCTNLETIDLSKT

-470 LFRNCSSL
+470 LFSNCSSL

-485 ETSVFNNTVFVGCSS
+485 ETSVFCNTVFVGCSS
-500 LTTIDLSLCEAVPAF
+500 LTTIDLSLCEDVPDF
-515 DYTPGD
+515 NYTPDD

-526 FYNLEKSKIIIYV
+526 FYNLEKSKITIYV
-539 KDAEMKTAFEGSDWV
+539 KDADMKTAFEGSEWV

>member
-1 MTRMKIAKY
+1 MKIAKY

-28 FISSDY
+28 FMSSDY

-58 TGDAWENGDLISV
+58 TGNAWDENDQISV
-71 ANTSKG
+71 TNTSPE
-77 AVQGKDKA
+77 AITGKDKA

-132 ADQSS
+132 TNQSS
-137 SNPTET
+137 NTPGAA

-180 DYGNQYATQKPVF
+180 GYGDQYETVKPTF

-222 GLFSEDTS
+222 GLFSEDAST
-230 AEAKHSFTA
+230 EAKHSFTA

-267 NVQQLTTGLE
+267 NEQLTNGLV

-286 TVGKNG
+286 TVGKDG

-304 TDGWTQS
+304 TDGWTES
-311 GTADEE
+311 GTAD
-317 TGPKVNADTHT
+317 
-328 ISLSDVG
+328 
-335 QLNTELIGQALN
+335 
-347 GETTNVPLTISGP
+347 
-360 MNENDIAALKKYMT
+360 AALSFSIQT
-374 NNTDATLSLDLKGA
+374 STDG
-388 KLASIPAQAFV
+388 LAP
-399 QITGLVS
+399 
-406 IKLPEGLKVIGDSWN
+406 
-421 GSTFSEC
+421 
-428 TALQS
+428 
-433 VEFPSTLEELNFSSF
+433 
-448 WGCTSLETIDLSKT
+448 
-462 KVASIEAA
+462 
-470 LFRNCSSL
+470 
-478 TSVSFGP
+478 
-485 ETSVFNNTVFVGCSS
+485 
-500 LTTIDLSLCEAVPAF
+500 
-515 DYTPGD
+515 D
-521 DSESP
+521 DGE
-526 FYNLEKSKIIIYV
+526 YIL
-539 KDAEMKTAFEGSDWV
+539 
-554 TRVGFTADNFVVK
+554 AD
-567 NNQ
+567 

>member
-1 MTRMKIAKY
+1 MKIAKY

-44 AGIEALQTRVNTTE
+44 AGIEALQTRVNTTG
-58 TGDAWENGDLISV
+58 TGNAWDENDQISV
-71 ANTSKG
+71 TNTSPE
-77 AVQGKDKA
+77 AITGKDKA

-91 STWVPEGTDYIVWS
+91 GTWEPEGADYMVWA
-105 DDVEN
+105 DDVN

-180 DYGNQYATQKPVF
+180 GYGNQYATQKPVF
-193 QAPTFTVPTTTTTV
+193 QAPTFTVPTATTTV

-239 VLLPGKYA
+239 VLLPAKYA
-247 ADDTFVQLNIQGGT
+247 ADNTFVQLNIQGGT
-261 PFIVKA
+261 PLTVKA
-267 NVQQLTTGLE
+267 NEQLTTGLE

-286 TVGKNG
+286 TVGKDG

-304 TDGWTQS
+304 TDGWTES
-311 GTADEE
+311 GTAD
-317 TGPKVNADTHT
+317 
-328 ISLSDVG
+328 
-335 QLNTELIGQALN
+335 
-347 GETTNVPLTISGP
+347 
-360 MNENDIAALKKYMT
+360 AALSFSIQT
-374 NNTDATLSLDLKGA
+374 STDGLTPDDGEYI
-388 KLASIPAQAFV
+388 LA
-399 QITGLVS
+399 
-406 IKLPEGLKVIGDSWN
+406 D
-421 GSTFSEC
+421 
-428 TALQS
+428 
-433 VEFPSTLEELNFSSF
+433 
-448 WGCTSLETIDLSKT
+448 
-462 KVASIEAA
+462 
-470 LFRNCSSL
+470 
-478 TSVSFGP
+478 
-485 ETSVFNNTVFVGCSS
+485 
-500 LTTIDLSLCEAVPAF
+500 
-515 DYTPGD
+515 
-521 DSESP
+521 
-526 FYNLEKSKIIIYV
+526 
-539 KDAEMKTAFEGSDWV
+539 
-554 TRVGFTADNFVVK
+554 
-567 NNQ
+567 

>member
-1 MTRMKIAKY
+1 MKIAKY

-28 FISSDY
+28 CMSSGY

-44 AGIEALQTRVNTTE
+44 AGIEALQTRVNTTG
-58 TGDAWENGDLISV
+58 TGNAWETGDLISV
-71 ANTSKG
+71 ANTSTG
-77 AVQGKDKA
+77 AVTGKDKA

-168 KHHLTKVTVKIS
+168 EHHLTKVTVKIS
-180 DYGNQYATQKPVF
+180 GYGDQYETVKPTF
-193 QAPTFTVPTTTTTV
+193 QDPTFTVPTTKTTV

-222 GLFSEDTS
+222 GLFSEDAS
-230 AEAKHSFTA
+230 GKGEHSFTA
-239 VLLPGKYA
+239 VLVPGNYA

-267 NVQQLTTGLE
+267 NEQLTNGLV

-304 TDGWTQS
+304 TGGWTES
-311 GTADEE
+311 GTAD
-317 TGPKVNADTHT
+317 
-328 ISLSDVG
+328 
-335 QLNTELIGQALN
+335 
-347 GETTNVPLTISGP
+347 
-360 MNENDIAALKKYMT
+360 AALSFSIQT
-374 NNTDATLSLDLKGA
+374 STDGLAT
-388 KLASIPAQAFV
+388 
-399 QITGLVS
+399 
-406 IKLPEGLKVIGDSWN
+406 
-421 GSTFSEC
+421 
-428 TALQS
+428 
-433 VEFPSTLEELNFSSF
+433 
-448 WGCTSLETIDLSKT
+448 
-462 KVASIEAA
+462 
-470 LFRNCSSL
+470 
-478 TSVSFGP
+478 
-485 ETSVFNNTVFVGCSS
+485 
-500 LTTIDLSLCEAVPAF
+500 
-515 DYTPGD
+515 
-521 DSESP
+521 DSEG
-526 FYNLEKSKIIIYV
+526 YIL
-539 KDAEMKTAFEGSDWV
+539 
-554 TRVGFTADNFVVK
+554 AD
-567 NNQ
+567 